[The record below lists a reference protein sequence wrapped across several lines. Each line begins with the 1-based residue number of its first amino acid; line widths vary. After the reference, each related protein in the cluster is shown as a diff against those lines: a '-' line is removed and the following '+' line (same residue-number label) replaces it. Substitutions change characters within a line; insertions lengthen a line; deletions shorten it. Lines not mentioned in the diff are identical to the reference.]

1 MDICNGGRIQ
11 IVAKSSNTICKSTL
25 ALNSSISIHSAESQC
40 YYMFYTGLF
49 VLVHKGIS
57 NVSVLL
63 NVILAT
69 IKFNLSYK
77 NLQDLLAECGRN

>member
-40 YYMFYTGLF
+40 YY
-49 VLVHKGIS
+49 VLYWIICAG
-57 NVSVLL
+57 
-63 NVILAT
+63 A
-69 IKFNLSYK
+69 
-77 NLQDLLAECGRN
+77 